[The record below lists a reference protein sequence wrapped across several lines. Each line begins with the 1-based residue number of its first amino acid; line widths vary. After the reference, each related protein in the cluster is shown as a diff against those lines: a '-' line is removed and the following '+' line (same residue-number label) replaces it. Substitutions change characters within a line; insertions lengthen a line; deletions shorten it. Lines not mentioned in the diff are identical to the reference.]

1 MVAEGEEVSDQD
13 VVVVIDKRISY
24 RDSGAYALARASEWC
39 AMKKTLTIWRGP
51 HRPDEVVPVE
61 FFQEVSCKSL
71 QVDEKGYFVC
81 VPTDEP
87 IFYPCPG
94 IDEEVWKAVKDEV
107 EEILNQVAARQQ
119 AEAQSYVDH
128 EVVTDIL
135 GSDWSRFVW
144 AIAEIDD
151 AFAVNGDFVGNNKS
165 SRPPK
170 GWKKTDKGGRF
181 D

>member
-1 MVAEGEEVSDQD
+1 
-13 VVVVIDKRISY
+13 
-24 RDSGAYALARASEWC
+24 
-39 AMKKTLTIWRGP
+39 
-51 HRPDEVVPVE
+51 
-61 FFQEVSCKSL
+61 
-71 QVDEKGYFVC
+71 
-81 VPTDEP
+81 
-87 IFYPCPG
+87 
-94 IDEEVWKAVKDEV
+94 
-107 EEILNQVAARQQ
+107 AARQQ

-151 AFAVNGDFVGNNKS
+151 AFAVNGDFVGNKKS

-181 D
+181 DGGEAEIQKDGLAEPIALGVSKKLKRRIDPRIVERILDQEVPGDYISWNAGYGYAEIWVSKAAMKRAEKL